1 MNGFNVKKYS
11 YLSQV
16 TQIKYQ
22 KLEGDIKNIS
32 HDVLGDVFP
41 FTQRGNTWGGVFPFT
56 QMGNTWGGVFP
67 FTQMGNTWGGVFPF
81 TQMGNTWGNGFP
93 APCVF
98 SLDTNAENNAKPK
111 MKPSCSC

>member
-56 QMGNTWGGVFP
+56 QMGNTWG
-67 FTQMGNTWGGVFPF
+67 
-81 TQMGNTWGNGFP
+81 NGFP